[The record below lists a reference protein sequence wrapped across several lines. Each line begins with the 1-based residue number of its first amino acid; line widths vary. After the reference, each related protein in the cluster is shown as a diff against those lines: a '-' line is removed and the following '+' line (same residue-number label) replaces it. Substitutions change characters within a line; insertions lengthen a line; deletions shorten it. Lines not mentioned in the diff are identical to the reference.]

1 MPSGGTVRYA
11 VGQPMGAYSSFAM
24 LALTQHVLMHM
35 AAINA
40 RKVINPSH
48 LPVELIPRDIVQR
61 HGPRYAV
68 LGDDSAL
75 DSKSISLCYIQL
87 LNHLGVVVSPIK
99 GFSGNVA
106 EFAKQI
112 FICFPAV
119 QAGVT
124 GKYGA
129 NLSPLGAKNV
139 LLASRYPL
147 FLSSLIMD
155 MVNKEYKP

>member
-1 MPSGGTVRYA
+1 
-11 VGQPMGAYSSFAM
+11 MGAYSSFAM

-40 RKVINPSH
+40 CEVINPSH
-48 LPVELIPRDIVQR
+48 LPVELIPDEIKLR
-61 HGPRYAV
+61 HGSRYSV

-75 DSKSISLCYIQL
+75 DSKTISREYIKL
-87 LNHLGVVVSPIK
+87 LTQLGVVVSPIK
-99 GFSGNVA
+99 GFSGNIC

-112 FICFPAV
+112 LFLVPAFSGQV
-119 QAGVT
+119 K

-139 LLASRYPL
+139 LLAIRYPL

-155 MVNKEYKP
+155 MTNKHFEP